1 MLTRPTDNADLEVT
15 ALLTQIDLIA
25 DNTKFN
31 GIALLS
37 GGFSL
42 DVHAGAT
49 TAEKVRVGI
58 GSVTVSGIAMTAA
71 VSVSTRHRITSGNF
85 NS

>member
-1 MLTRPTDNADLEVT
+1 MLTTQTDLMHNLEVT
-15 ALLTQIDLIA
+15 ALISQIDLIA

-49 TAEKVRVGI
+49 TGERVRVGI
-58 GSVTVSGIAMTAA
+58 GSVTVSGIAMTGGACHGQHP
-71 VSVSTRHRITSGNF
+71 SPHH
-85 NS
+85 